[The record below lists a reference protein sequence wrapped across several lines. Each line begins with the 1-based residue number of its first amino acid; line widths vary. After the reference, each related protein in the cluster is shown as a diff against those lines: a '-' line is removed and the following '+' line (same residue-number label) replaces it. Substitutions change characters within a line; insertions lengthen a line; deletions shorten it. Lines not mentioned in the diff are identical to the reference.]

1 MCQELQFSSDEQLE
15 NGLVYEAIIKATK
28 KGMVEFVTAIWSE
41 CPELVSAEEEFTGR
55 NPFMYAVLYR
65 QYEIFRLLY
74 CFNLKDSI
82 LAATD
87 DKGNNILHMAAMT
100 EPSARRNTIP
110 GAAFHMQRDLQ
121 WFKVTSL
128 ALHYQNPYI
137 I

>member
-1 MCQELQFSSDEQLE
+1 MC
-15 NGLVYEAIIKATK
+15 
-28 KGMVEFVTAIWSE
+28 
-41 CPELVSAEEEFTGR
+41 
-55 NPFMYAVLYR
+55 AVLYR

-74 CFNLKDSI
+74 CFSLKDSI

-87 DKGNNILHMAAMT
+87 DEGNNILHMAAMT

-128 ALHYQNPYI
+128 ALHY
-137 I
+137 

>member
-1 MCQELQFSSDEQLE
+1 MCQELECSSDKQLE
-15 NGLVYEAIIKATK
+15 KGLVYEAIIKATK
-28 KGMVEFVTAIWSE
+28 KGMVEFVTAIWSA

-55 NPFMYAVLYR
+55 NPFMCAVLYR

-74 CFNLKDSI
+74 CFSLKDSI

-87 DKGNNILHMAAMT
+87 DEGNNILHMAAMT
-100 EPSARRNTIP
+100 EHSARRNTIP

-128 ALHYQNPYI
+128 ALHY
-137 I
+137 

>member
-1 MCQELQFSSDEQLE
+1 MCQELQCSSDKQLKK
-15 NGLVYEAIIKATK
+15 GLVYKAIIKATK
-28 KGMVEFVTAIWSE
+28 KGMIEFVTAIWSA
-41 CPELVSAEEEFTGR
+41 CPELVWAEEEFTGR
-55 NPFMYAVLYR
+55 NPFMCAVLYR

-74 CFNLKDSI
+74 CFSLKDSI

-87 DKGNNILHMAAMT
+87 DEGNNILHMAAMT

-128 ALHYQNPYI
+128 ALHY
-137 I
+137 